1 MVISRQNLEW
11 EMSKQPETAGELW
24 RRALRAR
31 SLARTLSNS
40 EDVAR
45 LMEYVA
51 ELEARAMQLEAPEA
65 GNA

>member
-1 MVISRQNLEW
+1 
-11 EMSKQPETAGELW
+11 MSKQPETARELW

-51 ELEARAMQLEAPEA
+51 ELEAKATQLEGAEA

>member
-1 MVISRQNLEW
+1 
-11 EMSKQPETAGELW
+11 MSKQPETAGELW

-51 ELEARAMQLEAPEA
+51 ELEARATQLEAPET